1 MELRTGKWSE
11 CLPKQL
17 AAGSYPKMANPQL
30 LMAGYGLEDRAN
42 VSLYGLLSKHKILYC
57 VEVQ

>member
-1 MELRTGKWSE
+1 MWRHGIADWKMERMFAK
-11 CLPKQL
+11 
-17 AAGSYPKMANPQL
+17 AAGSWIMANPQL